1 MTKPLRLGIAGLG
14 TVGVGV
20 IKIIQNNLSLLEARA
35 GKQILISSVTAEIKI
50 CFPVRASRRD
60 SLF

>member
-20 IKIIQNNLSLLEARA
+20 IKIIQNKLSLLEART
-35 GKQILISSVTAEIKI
+35 GKQILISAVTAKSKTKDRGI
-50 CFPVRASRRD
+50 D
-60 SLF
+60 LSLIHI